1 MMITA
6 IRVAIQ
12 ALLRNRLRT
21 VLTALGISIGIA
33 SVMATVALGAG
44 GTAAIEAQ
52 LAALG
57 EDFVWIR
64 PGSANMRGVRGGAG
78 SRRSLTVEDALAIPS
93 AVPEI
98 GACSPV
104 VNGREQ
110 MIVGNRNWNTRF
122 IGVGPEYFDI
132 REWTVDRGTELGP
145 YDIDAR
151 AKVAILGSTVAA
163 ELYGDENPVGGTIRF
178 GPFPFRVIGVL
189 RARGADR
196 SGLNQ
201 DDVVVVPYTTAQR
214 SIEGESWIDEIICS
228 TTSAEAT
235 AVAEVRVADLLRLR
249 HDLGP
254 GDEDDFNLR
263 RPQDVLNVRLSSAET
278 LGFML
283 AAVALVS
290 LVVGGIGIMNI
301 MLVSVAERTREIGLR
316 LATGARQSDIRFQFM
331 IEALMLGAVGAVFG
345 IALGIAASR
354 VLTTWLGWET
364 IISIEA
370 ILVAVVFAVAAGF
383 VFGYVPARR
392 ASDLTPIEALRN
404 E

>member
-1 MMITA
+1 MILTA
-6 IRVAIQ
+6 IRVAVQ
-12 ALLRNRLRT
+12 ALRRNRLRT
-21 VLTALGISIGIA
+21 LLTALGISIGIA

-52 LAALG
+52 LDALG

-64 PGSANMRGVRGGAG
+64 PGSANMRGVRGGFG
-78 SRRSLTVEDALAIPS
+78 SRRSLTVQDALAIPA

-98 GACSPV
+98 EACSPV

-110 MIVGNRNWNTRF
+110 MIVGGNNWNTRF
-122 IGVGPEYFDI
+122 IGISPEYFRI
-132 REWTVDRGTELGP
+132 RKWTVDRGAELGP
-145 YDIDAR
+145 YDIESR
-151 AKVAILGSTVAA
+151 AKVAILGATVAT
-163 ELYGDENPVGGTIRF
+163 ELYGDADPVGTIIRF
-178 GPFPFRVIGVL
+178 GPFPFRVVGVL
-189 RARGADR
+189 RARGSDR
-196 SGLNQ
+196 SGINQ

-235 AVAEVRVADLLRLR
+235 PLAEARVSDLLRMR
-249 HDLGP
+249 HELGP

-263 RPQDVLNVRLSSAET
+263 RPQDILNVRLSSAET

-290 LVVGGIGIMNI
+290 LIVGGIGIMNI

-316 LATGARQSDIRFQFM
+316 LAIGARQSDIRFQFM
-331 IEALMLGAVGAVFG
+331 IEALMLGAVGAVIGIVLGFG
-345 IALGIAASR
+345 ASR
-354 VLTTWLGWET
+354 ALTAWLGWQT
-364 IISIEA
+364 IISFEA
-370 ILVAVVFAVAAGF
+370 ILAAVVFAVAAGF
-383 VFGYVPARR
+383 IFGYVPARR
-392 ASDLTPIEALRN
+392 ASDLTPIDALRN